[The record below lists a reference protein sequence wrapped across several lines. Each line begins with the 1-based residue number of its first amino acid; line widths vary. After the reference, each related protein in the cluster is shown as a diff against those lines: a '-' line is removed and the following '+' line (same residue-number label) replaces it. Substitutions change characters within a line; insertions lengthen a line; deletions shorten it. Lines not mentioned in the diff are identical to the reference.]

1 MERFNS
7 SEYKRSRV
15 AYVIQCT
22 TEYFISLLVADV
34 YLAKLLSSIGISD
47 SLVGIISS
55 FITLSFVFQI
65 LSLFLFRGNMS
76 VKKLTLV
83 LDTTSIFLFLF
94 MYIIPFLPLGKT
106 TKTVLLMI
114 SILMAYICKYLILN
128 IFYKW
133 GNSYVEPTK
142 RARFSANKEMVS
154 LFLGMIFT
162 AAIGYVIDCFDN
174 AGNSDGSFIFI
185 ATAILILNV
194 CNFISIMFMKK
205 DSTNKEISVK
215 VSLSEISKK
224 TLHNKNFRS
233 IIVVTILWDMA
244 RYFSVG
250 FMGIFKYKD
259 LMMSVFLVQIINIV
273 ACLFRM
279 LISKPVGIYSDK
291 HSYAKGFKL
300 GIILAATGFLIS
312 IFTTKSTWFLIV
324 PYTILLTCSYAGTN
338 QNSYSM
344 VYSYVDSE
352 YIVYAMAI
360 KNCIGGLFG
369 FAASILGGKI
379 LDIVQANNNTFL
391 GIHMHAQQLLSAIS
405 FIITV
410 FCALYIRKVV
420 EKQDRMVQ

>member
-7 SEYKRSRV
+7 SEYKRSRM

-22 TEYFISLLVADV
+22 TEYFISILVADV

-65 LSLFLFRGNMS
+65 FSLFLFRGNIS
-76 VKKLTLV
+76 AKKLTLV
-83 LDTTSIFLFLF
+83 LDTTSIFLFAF
-94 MYIIPFLPLGKT
+94 MYVVPFLPVDKT
-106 TKTVLLMI
+106 TKTVLLII
-114 SILMAYICKYLILN
+114 SILLAYICKYLILN

-142 RARFSANKEMVS
+142 RARFSSNKEIFS
-154 LFLGMIFT
+154 LFLGTIFT
-162 AAIGYVIDCFDN
+162 AVIGYTVDRFDST
-174 AGNSDGSFIFI
+174 GNSNGSLLFV
-185 ATAILILNV
+185 AAAILILNV
-194 CNFISIMFMKK
+194 CNFTSVMFMKK
-205 DSTNKEISVK
+205 DSSDGQKRDK
-215 VSLSEISKK
+215 MLLSEILKK
-224 TLHNKNFRS
+224 TLYNKNFRS
-233 IIVVTILWDMA
+233 IIIVTILWDIA
-244 RYFSVG
+244 RYFTVG

-273 ACLFRM
+273 ASLFRM
-279 LISKPVGIYSDK
+279 LASKPIGIYSDK

-300 GIILAATGFLIS
+300 GLILASTGFFIN
-312 IFTTKSTWFLIV
+312 IFTTNSTWVLII
-324 PYTILLTCSYAGTN
+324 PYTILLTAASAGTN

-344 VYSYVDSE
+344 VYSYVDSQ

-379 LDIVQANNNTFL
+379 LDIVQANNNIFF
-391 GIHMHAQQLLSAIS
+391 GVHIYGQQLLSAMS

-410 FCALYIRKVV
+410 LCIIYIWKVV
-420 EKQDRMVQ
+420 EKQDRMIQ

>member
-7 SEYKRSRV
+7 SEYKRSRM

-22 TEYFISLLVADV
+22 TEYFISILVADV

-65 LSLFLFRGNMS
+65 LSLFLFRGNIS
-76 VKKLTLV
+76 AKKLTLV
-83 LDTTSIFLFLF
+83 LDTTSIFLFVF
-94 MYIIPFLPLGKT
+94 MYIVPFLPVDKT

-114 SILMAYICKYLILN
+114 SILLAYICKYLILN

-142 RARFSANKEMVS
+142 RARFSANKETLS

-162 AAIGYVIDCFDN
+162 AVIGYIVDRFDST
-174 AGNSDGSFIFI
+174 GNSNGSLLFV
-185 ATAILILNV
+185 AAAILILNV
-194 CNFISIMFMKK
+194 CNFTSVMFMKK
-205 DSTNKEISVK
+205 DSSDGQKRDK
-215 VSLSEISKK
+215 MLLSEILKK
-224 TLHNKNFRS
+224 TLYNKNFRS
-233 IIVVTILWDMA
+233 IIIVTILWDIA
-244 RYFSVG
+244 RYFTVG

-273 ACLFRM
+273 ASLFRM
-279 LISKPVGIYSDK
+279 LASKPIGIYSDK

-300 GIILAATGFLIS
+300 GLILASTGFFIN
-312 IFTTKSTWFLIV
+312 IFTTNSTWVLII
-324 PYTILLTCSYAGTN
+324 PYTILLTAASAGTN

-344 VYSYVDSE
+344 VYSYVDSQ

-379 LDIVQANNNTFL
+379 LDIVQANNNIFF
-391 GIHMHAQQLLSAIS
+391 GVHIYGQQLLSAMS

-410 FCALYIRKVV
+410 LCIIYIWKVV
-420 EKQDRMVQ
+420 EKQDRMIQ